1 MLVVLRQRNFALLWF
16 GQLISLTGDYVLIV
30 ALPFY
35 TYQLTGSVLATGVMF
50 LVQALPGLFLGSL
63 AGVFVDRW
71 DRRWTM
77 IASDLLRAGV
87 LLFLLLVRSR
97 DLVWIIYVVAFT
109 EQLISLF
116 FIPAKG
122 AIIPNLVE
130 EQHLMAANSLN
141 STSDAITRLVG
152 PPLGGALLA
161 LLGLSSTVFID
172 SASYLVS
179 AVMILLISMPARSLP
194 AGEALAVD
202 QKEET
207 AQKTKSGM
215 LVILAGVWREWLEGL
230 RLVIQER
237 ILLTLFVA
245 GAIIMLSQGII
256 NVLIVVFVKA
266 ILHGDAS
273 TFGLLITFQ
282 GIGMLVGAV
291 LVGQLGK
298 RLKPAY
304 LLALGTVP
312 AGMAVLA
319 IVNVANIV
327 LTLALI
333 TVVGVLVVSFF
344 ITEQTLLQSAVA
356 DEYRGRVLGAYST
369 TSSLFYI
376 IGIGCGSVLGGLLGV
391 VGALDISGALF
402 ALAGVVALLM
412 LRGVPVGSTG
422 GSDEEKEMSI
432 EQGRCKIAIH
442 FPSSASFQKR

>member
-1 MLVVLRQRNFALLWF
+1 MEMMGKDMIMLVALRQRNFALLWF

-97 DLVWIIYVVAFT
+97 DLVWIIYAVAFT

-161 LLGLSSTVFID
+161 LLGLSSTVFVD
-172 SASYLVS
+172 SVSYLVS
-179 AVMILLISMPARSLP
+179 AVMILLISMPARLLP

-207 AQKTKSGM
+207 EQKTKSSM
-215 LVILAGVWREWLEGL
+215 LVTLVGVWREWLDGL
-230 RLVIQER
+230 RLVIHER

-282 GIGMLVGAV
+282 GIGMLAGAV

-356 DEYRGRVLGAYST
+356 DEYRGRVLGAYGT

-391 VGALDISGALF
+391 VGALDIAGALF

-422 GSDEEKEMSI
+422 GSGEEKEMSI
-432 EQGRCKIAIH
+432 EQGTV
-442 FPSSASFQKR
+442 

>member
-1 MLVVLRQRNFALLWF
+1 MLVALRQRNFALLWF

-97 DLVWIIYVVAFT
+97 DLVWIIYAVAFT

-161 LLGLSSTVFID
+161 LLGLSSTVFVD
-172 SASYLVS
+172 SVSYLVS
-179 AVMILLISMPARSLP
+179 AVMILLISMPARLLP

-207 AQKTKSGM
+207 EQKTKSSM
-215 LVILAGVWREWLEGL
+215 LVTLVGVWREWLDGL
-230 RLVIQER
+230 RLVIHER

-282 GIGMLVGAV
+282 GIGMLAGAV

-356 DEYRGRVLGAYST
+356 DEYRGRVLGAYGT

-391 VGALDISGALF
+391 VGALDIAGALF

-422 GSDEEKEMSI
+422 GSGEEKEMSI
-432 EQGRCKIAIH
+432 EQGTV
-442 FPSSASFQKR
+442 

>member
-1 MLVVLRQRNFALLWF
+1 MMGKDTVMLVALRQRNFALLWF

-87 LLFLLLVRSR
+87 LLFLLLARSR

-179 AVMILLISMPARSLP
+179 ALMILLIAMPARSLP

-207 AQKTKSGM
+207 EQKTKSGM
-215 LVILAGVWREWLEGL
+215 LVTLAGVWREWLDGL
-230 RLVIQER
+230 RLVIHER

-256 NVLIVVFVKA
+256 NVLIVVFVKT

-282 GIGMLVGAV
+282 GIGMLAGAV

-312 AGMAVLA
+312 AGIAVLA

-356 DEYRGRVLGAYST
+356 DEYRGRVLGAYGT

-391 VGALDISGALF
+391 VGALDIAGALF

-412 LRGVPVGSTG
+412 LRGIDVGAAGQSG
-422 GSDEEKEMSI
+422 EAVI
-432 EQGRCKIAIH
+432 EQG
-442 FPSSASFQKR
+442 

>member
-161 LLGLSSTVFID
+161 LLGLSSTVFVD
-172 SASYLVS
+172 SVSYLVS
-179 AVMILLISMPARSLP
+179 AVMILLISMPARLLP

-207 AQKTKSGM
+207 EQKTKSSM
-215 LVILAGVWREWLEGL
+215 LVTLVGVWREWLDGL
-230 RLVIQER
+230 RLVIHER

-282 GIGMLVGAV
+282 GIGMLAGAV

-356 DEYRGRVLGAYST
+356 DEYRGRVLGAYGT

-391 VGALDISGALF
+391 VGALDIAGALF

-422 GSDEEKEMSI
+422 GSGEEKEMSI
-432 EQGRCKIAIH
+432 EQGTV
-442 FPSSASFQKR
+442 

>member
-207 AQKTKSGM
+207 EQKTKSGM
-215 LVILAGVWREWLEGL
+215 LVTLAGVWREWLEGL

-282 GIGMLVGAV
+282 GIGLLVGAV

-356 DEYRGRVLGAYST
+356 DEYRGRVLGAYGT

-391 VGALDISGALF
+391 VGALDIAGGLF

-412 LRGVPVGSTG
+412 LRGIDVGAAG
-422 GSDEEKEMSI
+422 QPGEAVI
-432 EQGRCKIAIH
+432 EQG
-442 FPSSASFQKR
+442 

>member
-87 LLFLLLVRSR
+87 LLFLLLARSR
-97 DLVWIIYVVAFT
+97 DLVWIIYAVAFT

-179 AVMILLISMPARSLP
+179 AVMILLISMPARLLP

-202 QKEET
+202 QKEEKE
-207 AQKTKSGM
+207 QKTKAGM
-215 LVILAGVWREWLEGL
+215 LVTLAGVWREWLEGL
-230 RLVIQER
+230 RLVIHER
-237 ILLTLFVA
+237 ILLALFVA

-282 GIGMLVGAV
+282 GIGMLAGAV

-327 LTLALI
+327 LTLTLI

-356 DEYRGRVLGAYST
+356 DEYRGRVLGAYGT

-376 IGIGCGSVLGGLLGV
+376 TGIGCGSVLGGLLGV
-391 VGALDISGALF
+391 VGALDIAGALF

-422 GSDEEKEMSI
+422 GSGEEKEMSI
-432 EQGRCKIAIH
+432 EQGTV
-442 FPSSASFQKR
+442 

>member
-1 MLVVLRQRNFALLWF
+1 MLAALRQRNFALLWF

-97 DLVWIIYVVAFT
+97 DLVWIIYAVAFT

-161 LLGLSSTVFID
+161 LLGLSSTIFID

-179 AVMILLISMPARSLP
+179 ALMISLIAMPARSLS
-194 AGEALAVD
+194 AGEALAVG
-202 QKEET
+202 QKEEM
-207 AQKTKSGM
+207 AQGTEAGI
-215 LVILAGVWREWLEGL
+215 LVTLAGVWREWLDGL
-230 RLVIQER
+230 RLVIHER

-282 GIGMLVGAV
+282 GIGMLAGAV

-312 AGMAVLA
+312 AGIAVLA

-356 DEYRGRVLGAYST
+356 DEYRGRVLGAYGT

-376 IGIGCGSVLGGLLGV
+376 IGIGCGSVLGGLLGI
-391 VGALDISGALF
+391 VGALDIAGALF

-412 LRGVPVGSTG
+412 LREVPVGSTG
-422 GSDEEKEMSI
+422 GSREEKEMSI
-432 EQGRCKIAIH
+432 EQGTV
-442 FPSSASFQKR
+442 

>member
-1 MLVVLRQRNFALLWF
+1 MANVNMEMMGKDMVMLAALRQRNFALLWF

-179 AVMILLISMPARSLP
+179 AVMIL
-194 AGEALAVD
+194 
-202 QKEET
+202 
-207 AQKTKSGM
+207 GM
-215 LVILAGVWREWLEGL
+215 LATLAGVWHEWLDGL
-230 RLVIQER
+230 RLVIHER

-282 GIGMLVGAV
+282 GIGMLGGAV

-312 AGMAVLA
+312 AGLAVLA

-356 DEYRGRVLGAYST
+356 DEYRGRVLGAYGT

-376 IGIGCGSVLGGLLGV
+376 LGIGCGSVLGGLLGV
-391 VGALDISGALF
+391 VGALDIAGALF

-412 LRGVPVGSTG
+412 LRGIDVGAAG
-422 GSDEEKEMSI
+422 RPGEAVI
-432 EQGRCKIAIH
+432 EQG
-442 FPSSASFQKR
+442 

>member
-1 MLVVLRQRNFALLWF
+1 MCDTMANVTMEMMGKDMVMLAVLRQRNFALLWF

-87 LLFLLLVRSR
+87 LLFLLLARSR
-97 DLVWIIYVVAFT
+97 DLVWIIYAVAFT

-152 PPLGGALLA
+152 PPLGGALL
-161 LLGLSSTVFID
+161 GLSSTVFID

-179 AVMILLISMPARSLP
+179 AVMILLISMPARSLL
-194 AGEALAVD
+194 AGEAPAVD
-202 QKEET
+202 QKEEVV
-207 AQKTKSGM
+207 QKGEAGM
-215 LVILAGVWREWLEGL
+215 LVTLAGVWREWLDGL
-230 RLVIQER
+230 RLVIHER

-282 GIGMLVGAV
+282 GIGMLAGAV

-304 LLALGTVP
+304 LLALGTMP
-312 AGMAVLA
+312 AGIAVLA

-356 DEYRGRVLGAYST
+356 DEYRGRVLGAYGT

-376 IGIGCGSVLGGLLGV
+376 TGVGGGSVLGGLLGV
-391 VGALDISGALF
+391 VGALDIAGALF

-412 LRGVPVGSTG
+412 LRGIDVSAAGQPGEAV
-422 GSDEEKEMSI
+422 I
-432 EQGRCKIAIH
+432 EQG
-442 FPSSASFQKR
+442 

>member
-1 MLVVLRQRNFALLWF
+1 MLAVLRQRNFALLWF

-87 LLFLLLVRSR
+87 LLFLLLARSR
-97 DLVWIIYVVAFT
+97 DLVWIIYAVAFT

-179 AVMILLISMPARSLP
+179 AVMILLISMPARSLL
-194 AGEALAVD
+194 AGEAPAVD
-202 QKEET
+202 QKEEVV
-207 AQKTKSGM
+207 QKGEAGM
-215 LVILAGVWREWLEGL
+215 LVTLAGVWREWLDGL
-230 RLVIQER
+230 RLVIHER

-282 GIGMLVGAV
+282 GIGMLAGAV

-304 LLALGTVP
+304 LLALGTMP
-312 AGMAVLA
+312 AGIAVLA

-344 ITEQTLLQSAVA
+344 ITEQTARPGGIWYDEFALLYHRYRLRQCPGGTAGCSRGAGYRRCALCTGRRSRAVDA
-356 DEYRGRVLGAYST
+356 ARDRCKRGRPARR
-369 TSSLFYI
+369 
-376 IGIGCGSVLGGLLGV
+376 
-391 VGALDISGALF
+391 SGHRAR
-402 ALAGVVALLM
+402 M
-412 LRGVPVGSTG
+412 
-422 GSDEEKEMSI
+422 M
-432 EQGRCKIAIH
+432 
-442 FPSSASFQKR
+442 

>member
-1 MLVVLRQRNFALLWF
+1 
-16 GQLISLTGDYVLIV
+16 
-30 ALPFY
+30 
-35 TYQLTGSVLATGVMF
+35 MF

-194 AGEALAVD
+194 AGQALAVD

-207 AQKTKSGM
+207 EQKTKSGM
-215 LVILAGVWREWLEGL
+215 LVTLAGVWREWLDGL
-230 RLVIQER
+230 RLVIHER

-282 GIGMLVGAV
+282 GIGMLAGAV

-432 EQGRCKIAIH
+432 EQGTV
-442 FPSSASFQKR
+442 

>member
-1 MLVVLRQRNFALLWF
+1 MLTVLRQRNFALLWF

-71 DRRWTM
+71 DRRWAM

-97 DLVWIIYVVAFT
+97 DLVWIIYAVAFT
-109 EQLISLF
+109 EQVISLF

-179 AVMILLISMPARSLP
+179 ALMILLIAVPARP
-194 AGEALAVD
+194 VVVGESMAAS
-202 QKEET
+202 QKEEP
-207 AQKTKSGM
+207 AQKTSM
-215 LVILAGVWREWLEGL
+215 AATLAGVWREWLDGL
-230 RLVIQER
+230 RLVIHER
-237 ILLTLFVA
+237 ILLALFAA
-245 GAIIMLSQGII
+245 GAFIMLSQGII

-266 ILHGDAS
+266 VLHGDAS
-273 TFGLLITFQ
+273 TFGLMITFQ
-282 GIGMLVGAV
+282 GIGMLAGA
-291 LVGQLGK
+291 LLAGQMGK
-298 RLKPAY
+298 RLKPAS
-304 LLALGTVP
+304 LLVLGTVP
-312 AGMAVLA
+312 AGVAVLV
-319 IVNVANIV
+319 IVNIPNII
-327 LTLALI
+327 LTLVLL
-333 TVVGVLVVSFF
+333 TVVGILVVSFF
-344 ITEQTLLQSAVA
+344 ITEQTLLQSTVA
-356 DEYRGRVLGAYST
+356 DEYRGRVLGAYGT
-369 TSSLFYI
+369 TNSLLYI

-391 VGALDISGALF
+391 VGALDIAGALF

-412 LRGVPVGSTG
+412 LRGVDIGATG
-422 GSDEEKEMSI
+422 KPGEAVI
-432 EQGRCKIAIH
+432 EQG
-442 FPSSASFQKR
+442 

>member
-1 MLVVLRQRNFALLWF
+1 MCDTMANVTMEMMGKDMVMLAVLRQRNFALLWF

-87 LLFLLLVRSR
+87 LLFLLLARSR
-97 DLVWIIYVVAFT
+97 DLVWIIYAVAFT

-179 AVMILLISMPARSLP
+179 AVMILLISMPARSLL
-194 AGEALAVD
+194 AGEAPAVD
-202 QKEET
+202 QKEEVV
-207 AQKTKSGM
+207 QKGEAGM
-215 LVILAGVWREWLEGL
+215 LVTLAGVWREWLDGL
-230 RLVIQER
+230 RLVIHER

-282 GIGMLVGAV
+282 GIGMLAGAV

-304 LLALGTVP
+304 LLALGTMP
-312 AGMAVLA
+312 AGIAVLA

-356 DEYRGRVLGAYST
+356 DEYRGRVLGAYGT

-376 IGIGCGSVLGGLLGV
+376 TGIGCGSVLGGLLGV
-391 VGALDISGALF
+391 VGALDIAGALF

-412 LRGVPVGSTG
+412 LRGIDVSAAGQPGEAV
-422 GSDEEKEMSI
+422 I
-432 EQGRCKIAIH
+432 EQG
-442 FPSSASFQKR
+442 

>member
-1 MLVVLRQRNFALLWF
+1 MLVALRQRNFALLWF

-87 LLFLLLVRSR
+87 LLFLLLARSR
-97 DLVWIIYVVAFT
+97 DLVWIIYAVAFT

-179 AVMILLISMPARSLP
+179 ALMILLIAMPARSLP

-207 AQKTKSGM
+207 EQKTKSGM
-215 LVILAGVWREWLEGL
+215 LVTLAGVWREWLDGL
-230 RLVIQER
+230 RLVIHER

-245 GAIIMLSQGII
+245 EAIIMLSQGII
-256 NVLIVVFVKA
+256 NVLIVVFVKT

-282 GIGMLVGAV
+282 GIGMLAGAV

-312 AGMAVLA
+312 AGIAVLA

-356 DEYRGRVLGAYST
+356 DEYRGRVLGAYGT

-391 VGALDISGALF
+391 VGALDIAGALF

-412 LRGVPVGSTG
+412 LRGIDVGAAGQSG
-422 GSDEEKEMSI
+422 EAVI
-432 EQGRCKIAIH
+432 EQG
-442 FPSSASFQKR
+442 

>member
-1 MLVVLRQRNFALLWF
+1 MLTVLRQRNFALLWF

-97 DLVWIIYVVAFT
+97 DLVWIIYAVAFT
-109 EQLISLF
+109 EQVISLF

-152 PPLGGALLA
+152 PPLGGTLLA

-179 AVMILLISMPARSLP
+179 ALMILLIAVPARP
-194 AGEALAVD
+194 VVVGESMAAS
-202 QKEET
+202 QKEEP
-207 AQKTKSGM
+207 AQKTSM
-215 LVILAGVWREWLEGL
+215 AATLAGVWREWLDGL
-230 RLVIQER
+230 RLVIHER
-237 ILLTLFVA
+237 ILLTLFAA
-245 GAIIMLSQGII
+245 GAFIMLSQGII

-266 ILHGDAS
+266 VLHGDAS
-273 TFGLLITFQ
+273 TFGLMITFQ
-282 GIGMLVGAV
+282 GIGMLAGAL
-291 LVGQLGK
+291 LVGQMGK
-298 RLKPAY
+298 RLKPAS
-304 LLALGTVP
+304 LLVLGTVP
-312 AGMAVLA
+312 AGVAVLV
-319 IVNVANIV
+319 IVNIPNII
-327 LTLALI
+327 LTLVLL
-333 TVVGVLVVSFF
+333 TVVGILVVSFF
-344 ITEQTLLQSAVA
+344 ITEQTLLQSTVA
-356 DEYRGRVLGAYST
+356 DEYRGRVLGAYGT
-369 TSSLFYI
+369 TNSLLYI

-391 VGALDISGALF
+391 VGALDIAGALF

-412 LRGVPVGSTG
+412 LRGVDIGATG
-422 GSDEEKEMSI
+422 KPGEAVI
-432 EQGRCKIAIH
+432 EQG
-442 FPSSASFQKR
+442 

>member
-1 MLVVLRQRNFALLWF
+1 
-16 GQLISLTGDYVLIV
+16 
-30 ALPFY
+30 
-35 TYQLTGSVLATGVMF
+35 
-50 LVQALPGLFLGSL
+50 
-63 AGVFVDRW
+63 
-71 DRRWTM
+71 
-77 IASDLLRAGV
+77 
-87 LLFLLLVRSR
+87 
-97 DLVWIIYVVAFT
+97 
-109 EQLISLF
+109 
-116 FIPAKG
+116 
-122 AIIPNLVE
+122 
-130 EQHLMAANSLN
+130 MAANSLN

-194 AGEALAVD
+194 AGQALAVD

-207 AQKTKSGM
+207 EQKTKSGM
-215 LVILAGVWREWLEGL
+215 LVTLAGVWREWLDGL
-230 RLVIQER
+230 RLVIHER
-237 ILLTLFVA
+237 ILLTLFVT

-282 GIGMLVGAV
+282 GIGMLAGAV

-422 GSDEEKEMSI
+422 GSGEEKEMSI
-432 EQGRCKIAIH
+432 EQGTV
-442 FPSSASFQKR
+442 

>member
-1 MLVVLRQRNFALLWF
+1 MLAVLRQRNFALLWF

-87 LLFLLLVRSR
+87 LLFLLLARSR
-97 DLVWIIYVVAFT
+97 DLVWIIYAVAFT

-179 AVMILLISMPARSLP
+179 AVMILLISMPARSLL
-194 AGEALAVD
+194 AGEAPAVD
-202 QKEET
+202 QKEEVV
-207 AQKTKSGM
+207 QKGEAGM
-215 LVILAGVWREWLEGL
+215 LVTLAGVWREWLDGL
-230 RLVIQER
+230 RLVIHER

-282 GIGMLVGAV
+282 GIGMLAGAV

-304 LLALGTVP
+304 LLALGTMP
-312 AGMAVLA
+312 AGIAVLA

-356 DEYRGRVLGAYST
+356 DEYRGRVLGAYGT

-376 IGIGCGSVLGGLLGV
+376 TGIGCGSVLGGLLGV
-391 VGALDISGALF
+391 VGALDIAGALF

-412 LRGVPVGSTG
+412 LRGIDVSAAGQPGEAV
-422 GSDEEKEMSI
+422 I
-432 EQGRCKIAIH
+432 EQG
-442 FPSSASFQKR
+442 

>member
-122 AIIPNLVE
+122 AIIPDLVE

-194 AGEALAVD
+194 AGQALAVD

-207 AQKTKSGM
+207 EQKTKSGM
-215 LVILAGVWREWLEGL
+215 LVTLAGVWREWLDGL
-230 RLVIQER
+230 RLVIHER

-282 GIGMLVGAV
+282 GIGMLAGAV

-432 EQGRCKIAIH
+432 EQGTV
-442 FPSSASFQKR
+442 

>member
-1 MLVVLRQRNFALLWF
+1 MLAALRQRNFALLWF

-87 LLFLLLVRSR
+87 LLFLLLVHSR
-97 DLVWIIYVVAFT
+97 DLVWIIYAVAFT

-161 LLGLSSTVFID
+161 LLGLSSTVFVD
-172 SASYLVS
+172 SVSYLVS
-179 AVMILLISMPARSLP
+179 ALMILLISMPARLLP

-207 AQKTKSGM
+207 EQKTKAGM
-215 LVILAGVWREWLEGL
+215 LVTLAGVWREWLDGL

-282 GIGMLVGAV
+282 GIGMLAGAV

-312 AGMAVLA
+312 AGIAVLA

-344 ITEQTLLQSAVA
+344 ITEQTLLQGAVA
-356 DEYRGRVLGAYST
+356 DEYRGRVLGAYGT

-376 IGIGCGSVLGGLLGV
+376 TGIGCGSVLGGLLGV

-412 LRGVPVGSTG
+412 LRGVPVGSSG
-422 GSDEEKEMSI
+422 GSGEEKEMSI
-432 EQGRCKIAIH
+432 EQGTV
-442 FPSSASFQKR
+442 

>member
-97 DLVWIIYVVAFT
+97 DLVWIIYAVAFT

-122 AIIPNLVE
+122 AIIPSLVE

-179 AVMILLISMPARSLP
+179 ALMILLIAMPARSLP
-194 AGEALAVD
+194 AGEALVVS
-202 QKEET
+202 QKEEV
-207 AQKTKSGM
+207 AQKREAGM
-215 LVILAGVWREWLEGL
+215 LVTLAGVWREWLDGL
-230 RLVIQER
+230 RLVIHER

-266 ILHGDAS
+266 ILRGDAS

-282 GIGMLVGAV
+282 GIGMLAGAV

-298 RLKPAY
+298 RLKPGY
-304 LLALGTVP
+304 LLALGTAP

-376 IGIGCGSVLGGLLGV
+376 LGIGCGSVLGGLLGV
-391 VGALDISGALF
+391 VGALDIAGGLF
-402 ALAGVVALLM
+402 ALTGVVALLM
-412 LRGVPVGSTG
+412 LRGIDVGAAG
-422 GSDEEKEMSI
+422 QPGEAVV
-432 EQGRCKIAIH
+432 EQG
-442 FPSSASFQKR
+442 

>member
-1 MLVVLRQRNFALLWF
+1 M
-16 GQLISLTGDYVLIV
+16 
-30 ALPFY
+30 
-35 TYQLTGSVLATGVMF
+35 
-50 LVQALPGLFLGSL
+50 
-63 AGVFVDRW
+63 DRW

-87 LLFLLLVRSR
+87 LLFLLLARSR

-179 AVMILLISMPARSLP
+179 ALMILLIAMPARSLS
-194 AGEALAVD
+194 AGEA
-202 QKEET
+202 

-215 LVILAGVWREWLEGL
+215 LVTLAGVWREWLEGL

-282 GIGMLVGAV
+282 GIGMLAGAV

-319 IVNVANIV
+319 IVNIANIV

-356 DEYRGRVLGAYST
+356 DEYRGRVLGAYGT

-391 VGALDISGALF
+391 VGALDIAGALF

-422 GSDEEKEMSI
+422 GSREEKEMSI
-432 EQGRCKIAIH
+432 EQGTV
-442 FPSSASFQKR
+442 

>member
-194 AGEALAVD
+194 AGQALAVD

-207 AQKTKSGM
+207 EQKTKSGM
-215 LVILAGVWREWLEGL
+215 LVTLAGVWREWLDGL
-230 RLVIQER
+230 RLVIHER

-282 GIGMLVGAV
+282 GIGMLAGAV

-432 EQGRCKIAIH
+432 EQGTV
-442 FPSSASFQKR
+442 

>member
-1 MLVVLRQRNFALLWF
+1 MLVALRQRNFALLWF

-77 IASDLLRAGV
+77 IASDLLRAAV
-87 LLFLLLVRSR
+87 LLFLLLVRSS
-97 DLVWIIYVVAFT
+97 DLVWIIYAVAFT

-161 LLGLSSTVFID
+161 LLGLSSTVFVD
-172 SASYLVS
+172 SVSYLVS
-179 AVMILLISMPARSLP
+179 AVMILLISMPTRLLP

-207 AQKTKSGM
+207 QQKTKSGM
-215 LVILAGVWREWLEGL
+215 LVTLAGVWREWLDGL
-230 RLVIQER
+230 RLVIHER

-282 GIGMLVGAV
+282 GIGMLAGAV

-319 IVNVANIV
+319 IVNIANIV

-333 TVVGVLVVSFF
+333 AVVGVLVVSFF
-344 ITEQTLLQSAVA
+344 ITEQTLLQSAIA
-356 DEYRGRVLGAYST
+356 DEYRGRVLGAYGT

-391 VGALDISGALF
+391 VGALDIAGALF

-422 GSDEEKEMSI
+422 GSGEEKEVSI
-432 EQGRCKIAIH
+432 EQGTV
-442 FPSSASFQKR
+442 

>member
-1 MLVVLRQRNFALLWF
+1 MLVALRQRNFALLWF

-97 DLVWIIYVVAFT
+97 DLVWIIYAVAFT

-161 LLGLSSTVFID
+161 LLGLSSTVFVD
-172 SASYLVS
+172 SVSYLVS
-179 AVMILLISMPARSLP
+179 AVMILLISMPARLLP

-207 AQKTKSGM
+207 EQKTKSSM
-215 LVILAGVWREWLEGL
+215 LVTLVGVWREWLDGL
-230 RLVIQER
+230 RLVIHER

-282 GIGMLVGAV
+282 GIGMLAGAV

-432 EQGRCKIAIH
+432 EQGTV
-442 FPSSASFQKR
+442 

>member
-179 AVMILLISMPARSLP
+179 ALMISLIAMPARSLS
-194 AGEALAVD
+194 AGEALAVG
-202 QKEET
+202 QKEEM
-207 AQKTKSGM
+207 AQGREAGM
-215 LVILAGVWREWLEGL
+215 LVTLAGVWSEWLDGL
-230 RLVIQER
+230 RLVIHER

-245 GAIIMLSQGII
+245 GAIIMFSQGII

-282 GIGMLVGAV
+282 GIGMLAGAV

-344 ITEQTLLQSAVA
+344 ITEQTLLQRTVA

-376 IGIGCGSVLGGLLGV
+376 LGIGCGSVLGGLLGV
-391 VGALDISGALF
+391 VGALDIAGALF

-412 LRGVPVGSTG
+412 LRGIDVSAASQPGEAV
-422 GSDEEKEMSI
+422 I
-432 EQGRCKIAIH
+432 EQG
-442 FPSSASFQKR
+442 

>member
-1 MLVVLRQRNFALLWF
+1 MANVTMEMMGKDMVMLAVLRQRNFALLWF

-87 LLFLLLVRSR
+87 LLFLLLARSR
-97 DLVWIIYVVAFT
+97 DLVWIIYAVAFT

-179 AVMILLISMPARSLP
+179 AVMILLISMPARSLL
-194 AGEALAVD
+194 AGEAPAVD
-202 QKEET
+202 QKEEVV
-207 AQKTKSGM
+207 QKGEAGM
-215 LVILAGVWREWLEGL
+215 LVTLAGVWREWLDGL
-230 RLVIQER
+230 RLVIHER

-282 GIGMLVGAV
+282 GIGMLAGAV

-304 LLALGTVP
+304 LLALGTMP
-312 AGMAVLA
+312 AGIAVLA

-356 DEYRGRVLGAYST
+356 DEYRGRVLGAYGT

-376 IGIGCGSVLGGLLGV
+376 TGIGCGSVLGGLLGV
-391 VGALDISGALF
+391 VGALDIAGALF

-412 LRGVPVGSTG
+412 LRGIDVSAAGQPGEAV
-422 GSDEEKEMSI
+422 I
-432 EQGRCKIAIH
+432 EQG
-442 FPSSASFQKR
+442 

>member
-1 MLVVLRQRNFALLWF
+1 MMGKDTVMLVALRQRNFALLWF

-87 LLFLLLVRSR
+87 LLFLLLARSR

-179 AVMILLISMPARSLP
+179 ALMILLIAMPARSLP

-207 AQKTKSGM
+207 EQKTKSGM
-215 LVILAGVWREWLEGL
+215 LVTLAGVWREWLDGL
-230 RLVIQER
+230 RLVIHER

-245 GAIIMLSQGII
+245 EAIIMLSQGII
-256 NVLIVVFVKA
+256 NVLIVVFVKT

-282 GIGMLVGAV
+282 GIGMLAGAV

-312 AGMAVLA
+312 AGIAVLA

-356 DEYRGRVLGAYST
+356 DEYRGRVLGAYGT

-391 VGALDISGALF
+391 VGALDIAGALF

-412 LRGVPVGSTG
+412 LRGIDVGAAGQSG
-422 GSDEEKEMSI
+422 EAVI
-432 EQGRCKIAIH
+432 EQG
-442 FPSSASFQKR
+442 